1 VLKALDTSAAA
12 LRARLGES
20 LVSVQ
25 KFDVPME
32 ATTPSLD
39 ALKAYSMG
47 VAAAAP
53 RAIPNPFPT

>member
-47 VAAAAP
+47 VAAG
-53 RAIPNPFPT
+53 RTKGDSDPFPT